1 MRVKL
6 KDSKEKQTTSLK
18 NLNTRKSKIHHNG
31 FTLKSELLNKYILI
45 LIQLIY
51 RRLMILEDQL
61 KQAYDELAEKKENIK
76 QIRPTTAKMNKDN
89 Y

>member
-1 MRVKL
+1 
-6 KDSKEKQTTSLK
+6 
-18 NLNTRKSKIHHNG
+18 
-31 FTLKSELLNKYILI
+31 
-45 LIQLIY
+45 
-51 RRLMILEDQL
+51 MILEDQL